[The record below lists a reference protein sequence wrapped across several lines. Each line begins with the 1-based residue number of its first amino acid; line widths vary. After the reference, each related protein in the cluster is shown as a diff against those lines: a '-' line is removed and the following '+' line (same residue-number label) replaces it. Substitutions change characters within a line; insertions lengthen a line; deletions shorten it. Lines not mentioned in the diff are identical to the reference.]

1 MKIRGIVAVATL
13 FAAGMV
19 SVGMTAVAPVS
30 AAAGDGLRPI
40 DSSTSMTGACS
51 GVDASSAS
59 WNWTKPSLEVSTNN
73 GASYSSAA
81 GTPWGFVVC
90 RGTSPKQYWFV
101 IGPSTGSIKDM
112 GAAGQAAGL
121 QFKVTIPAKSGDT
134 TTYAAGYSTMV
145 SYVDQSGS
153 AIVETKP
160 AGVSKIN
167 FDSFDNFKIRHP
179 ECASYTMQTWNKCSI
194 TKADEDLLATV
205 IQHVGYTD
213 APITA
218 MEETMKGL
226 WVGANV
232 NGFQIG
238 MSCANS
244 MSGASAQTAQDTIN
258 VGGKTYTRVP
268 GKELFRGPDGV
279 EYTPQ
284 QIAAMMGGSS
294 GGSVP
299 GGGSSGGSTVTP
311 ELKVTMEGTPHL
323 KADGTVNKGS
333 MKMFI
338 PSAIATK
345 CFGTSTS
352 TLEDIAKQLTLTRTE
367 EKEGT
372 TTPQFTAEAIMSPVA
387 GVIVTVAEM
396 TFSNPNYTLK
406 SLLRAASA
414 GSSNSGNSTTT
425 TAPAAPSGGQPS
437 GDSTAAPDAGTT
449 TGGVAAPVASS
460 VAKISIKGKRAT
472 ISVKMAKAGTIKI
485 YSKVGTKI
493 RLVKTVKA
501 KAGNNSTT
509 VTYTKGAV
517 FTVRSAT
524 GKVIATLK

>member
-1 MKIRGIVAVATL
+1 MRIRRIVAAAGV
-13 FAAGMV
+13 FAASLV
-19 SVGMTAVAPVS
+19 SVGVSAVAPVS
-30 AAAGDGLRPI
+30 AAPGDGLRPI
-40 DSSTSMTGACS
+40 DSSTSMTGACT
-51 GVDASSAS
+51 GIDASTAS

-73 GASYSSAA
+73 GTSYSSAA
-81 GTPWGFVVC
+81 GTQWGFVVC
-90 RGTSPKQYWFV
+90 RGTTPKQYWFI

-112 GAAGQAAGL
+112 GTAGQAAGL

-145 SYVDQSGS
+145 SYVEQSSS

-167 FDSFDNFKIRHP
+167 FDSFDNFKLRHP

-194 TKADEDLLATV
+194 TKADEDLVATV

-232 NGFQIG
+232 NGYQIG

-244 MSGASAQTAQDTIN
+244 TSGASAQTAQDTIN

-323 KADGTVNKGS
+323 KADGVTLNKGS
-333 MKMFI
+333 MKMFL
-338 PSAIATK
+338 PAAIATK

-352 TLEDIAKQLTLTRTE
+352 TLADIAKQLTLTRTE

-372 TTPQFTAEAIMSPVA
+372 TSVTVTPEVVSVPVS
-387 GVIVTVAEM
+387 GIVIAVAEM

-414 GSSNSGNSTTT
+414 GGATGGSSSTTT
-425 TAPAAPSGGQPS
+425 VPAATQPAA
-437 GDSTAAPDAGTT
+437 DTSTPAAGTT
-449 TGGVAAPVASS
+449 TGDATAAPAASS
-460 VAKISIKGKRAT
+460 VAKISIKGKKAT

-485 YSKVGTKI
+485 YSKIGTKI
-493 RLVKTVKA
+493 RLVKTLKA
-501 KAGNNSTT
+501 RAGNNSTT

>member
-1 MKIRGIVAVATL
+1 MGIRKITAVAAL
-13 FAAGMV
+13 FAGSMV
-19 SVGMTAVAPVS
+19 SVGLAPSSPVS

-40 DSSTSMTGACS
+40 DSSTSMTGACT
-51 GVDASSAS
+51 GVDASTAS
-59 WNWTKPSLEVSTNN
+59 WSWAKPSLEFSTN
-73 GASYSSAA
+73 GGTSYASAA
-81 GTPWGFVVC
+81 GSPWGFVVC
-90 RGTSPKQYWFV
+90 RGTTPKQYWFI

-112 GAAGQAAGL
+112 GTAGQAVGL
-121 QFKVTIPAKSGDT
+121 QFKVTIPTKTGDT

-145 SYVDQSGS
+145 SYVEQNST

-160 AGVSKIN
+160 AAVSKIN
-167 FDSFDNFKIRHP
+167 FDSFDNFKTRHP

-194 TKADEDLLATV
+194 EKADEDLLATV

-244 MSGASAQTAQDTIN
+244 MSGASAQSAQDTIT
-258 VGGKTYTRVP
+258 VGGKTYTRIP
-268 GKELFRGPDGV
+268 GSDKFRGSDGL

-284 QIAAMMGGSS
+284 QIAALMGGSGS
-294 GGSVP
+294 TIPGGSP
-299 GGGSSGGSTVTP
+299 GGSGSSVEP

-323 KADGTVNKGS
+323 KKDGSINKGS

-345 CFGTSTS
+345 CFGDSST
-352 TLEDIAKQLTLTRTE
+352 TALAEIAKKLTLTRTE
-367 EKEGT
+367 DKEGT
-372 TTPQFTAEAIMSPVA
+372 TTPQFTAEAVSSPVA
-387 GVIVTVAEM
+387 GVVVSVAEM

-414 GSSNSGNSTTT
+414 GNTSGGTTTT
-425 TAPAAPSGGQPS
+425 TAPATTAPATGGSTSTPAA
-437 GDSTAAPDAGTT
+437 GTDTAAGS
-449 TGGVAAPVASS
+449 TGAVASS

-485 YSKVGTKI
+485 YSKIGTKI
-493 RLVKTVKA
+493 RLVKTLKA
-501 KAGNNSTT
+501 KAGNNTTT